1 MVLLLAAVFTGAVL
15 QRVSGIGFAMVV
27 APFTIIAIG
36 PAQGVVLV
44 QLCGIASA
52 MLVLTQVLRHV
63 DWRAYGALLPASF
76 GGIAAGALLSSRL
89 PIGPAEVLSAVA
101 MLLLLAGSVSMGRLR
116 EMPRGAGAF
125 SAAGGTAGVMTV
137 LAGVGGAAL
146 TALQQATRWDH
157 RSFLAT
163 LQPYFITLSAGTV
176 LAKLLTTTDA
186 WPALTLPVWGAI
198 AGVMVAGIV
207 LGGVIARWLSPA
219 LASRLTVALA
229 LVGALA
235 ALADGIGKI

>member
-1 MVLLLAAVFTGAVL
+1 MFLLLAAVFTGAAL

-52 MLVLTQVLRHV
+52 MLVLMQVLRHV
-63 DWRAYGALLPASF
+63 DWRAYGALLPGSF
-76 GGIAAGALLSSRL
+76 GGIAAGALLSSHL
-89 PIGPAEVLSAVA
+89 PIGPAEVLSAVG

-116 EMPRGAGAF
+116 EMPRTAGAF
-125 SAAGGTAGVMTV
+125 SVAGGTAGMMTV

-157 RSFLAT
+157 TSFLAT
-163 LQPYFITLSAGTV
+163 LQPYLITLSTGTV
-176 LAKLLTTTDA
+176 LARLLTTADA
-186 WPALTLPVWGAI
+186 WPALSLAVWVGI
-198 AGVMVAGIV
+198 AAMMAAGIL
-207 LGGVIARWLSPA
+207 LGSVIARWLSPA
-219 LASRLTVALA
+219 AASRLTVVLA

-235 ALADGIGKI
+235 ALADGITKI